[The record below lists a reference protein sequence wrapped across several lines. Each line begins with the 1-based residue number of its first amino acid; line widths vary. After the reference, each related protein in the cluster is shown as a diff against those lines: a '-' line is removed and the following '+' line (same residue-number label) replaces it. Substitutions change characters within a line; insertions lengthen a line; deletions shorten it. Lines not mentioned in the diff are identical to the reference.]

1 MTNGLNNI
9 FDIGARS
16 MSAQM
21 VRMNTLASNIANAE
35 SVASTPEGAYR
46 ARRPIFET
54 QYSGMVR
61 DVDTIATTQAKEI
74 VELNRTPEQKY
85 RPDHPSA
92 DADGFIYE
100 STVNVEEEMVEMMEA
115 SRQYQNVLETVS
127 TLRTLMSRTVTMG
140 K

>member
-1 MTNGLNNI
+1 MTNSLNNI
-9 FDIGARS
+9 FDVGARS

-21 VRMNTLASNIANAE
+21 VRMNTLASNIANAH
-35 SVASTPEGAYR
+35 SVASKPEDAYQ

-54 QYSGMVR
+54 QYSGAVR
-61 DVDTIATTQAKEI
+61 DINTLATTQATEI
-74 VELNRTPEQKY
+74 VDLARDPEAKY
-85 RPDHPSA
+85 RPDHPKA
-92 DADGFIYE
+92 DENGFIYQ

-127 TLRTLMSRTVTMG
+127 TMRTLMSRTVTMG